1 MGHKFYD
8 HTKVETLENG
18 DVKII
23 VEKDEKITASA
34 RLCHVLAK
42 CGLIKDPKTMEV
54 LNWLDWY
61 TSDTT
66 GAHMGIALR

>member
-1 MGHKFYD
+1 MMF
-8 HTKVETLENG
+8 L
-18 DVKII
+18 DVYKRQ
-23 VEKDEKITASA
+23 

-66 GAHMGIALR
+66 GAHMGIACDDGPNACLLYTSRCV